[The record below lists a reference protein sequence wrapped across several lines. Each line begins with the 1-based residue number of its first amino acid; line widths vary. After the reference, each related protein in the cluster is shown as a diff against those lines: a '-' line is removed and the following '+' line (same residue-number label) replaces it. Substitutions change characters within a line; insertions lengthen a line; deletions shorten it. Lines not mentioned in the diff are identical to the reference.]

1 MARKRIG
8 EILIEAGIIDEDH
21 LRAALVEQRRKGGP
35 IGRAL
40 VELKLVAEETL
51 VAALSRQLAVPVVDL
66 DALEVP
72 QAVVDLV
79 PGEWAEAHGLVPFAQ
94 PMKFLDVAMSDP
106 NNLRVLDELRVRT
119 NLNIRAHLAGPKA
132 IERALG
138 RYYGRGLGR
147 GSVNPRR
154 RDTLDVPRADD
165 EMELVSPYDPTASRS
180 VPTVGNPPS
189 TANRARISPSSVPPY
204 AAGAAAAPAPAPGPA
219 APGPAPRGPTYAD
232 MADLQER
239 IAALEALV
247 RRDEEVLKKLM
258 GLLIEKG
265 VATRD
270 ELVARLS

>member
-8 EILIEAGIIDEDH
+8 EILIEAGIIDEDG

-40 VELKLVAEETL
+40 VDLKLVAEETL
-51 VAALSRQLAVPVVDL
+51 VAGLSRQLAVPVVDL
-66 DALEVP
+66 DNLDVP
-72 QAVVDLV
+72 QAVLELV

-132 IERALG
+132 IERAIG

-147 GSVNPRR
+147 GGAIGRR
-154 RDTLDVPRADD
+154 RDTLDLPHGAD
-165 EMELVSPYDPTASRS
+165 EMEIVDAYDPSASRNI
-180 VPTVGNPPS
+180 PTPGNPPS
-189 TANRARISPSSVPPY
+189 TQSRARVSP
-204 AAGAAAAPAPAPGPA
+204 AAVAAAAAAAP
-219 APGPAPRGPTYAD
+219 RGPSYAD

-270 ELVARLS
+270 EIVARLS